1 MEQGLCVT
9 FFGGFTVSCPGG
21 KRVVSE
27 RERASQRLWSFL
39 EYLCA
44 FHQNGVGQEELIGA
58 IWEEGEEAA
67 DPVGAL
73 KTTLHRARAILE
85 ELGFPDGKQV
95 LLYRRGRYFWA
106 PELELCTDAE
116 ELEALYTAF
125 SAEPDKALS
134 AVLEFLPRYQGDF
147 LPNAA
152 GAAWTLPLRTYYH
165 TRYLRL
171 SCGAANR
178 LWELGRLDEAIGVC
192 RQAATL
198 DPYDEQCQL
207 LLMRLFHASGAT
219 QTALQHYSQLSKLYM
234 DQLGVAPSPELVAFY
249 QEIARIDT
257 SVELD
262 LRIIRRQLLEEEPAG
277 GALICEYAVFRDIY
291 RLMARG
297 MYRSGRV
304 VQLCLLT
311 VLERD
316 GGCPEAKRSA
326 AAMAELE
333 RTCLSR
339 LRSEDVAAR
348 LNANQYLLLL
358 PTASYENA
366 ERVLRRGLDA
376 FRNTLLGRTVAVR
389 TSLLPVLPSRETAS
403 RGTPARELPPR
414 AEWREI

>member
-1 MEQGLCVT
+1 MKQVLCVT
-9 FFGGFTVSCPGG
+9 FFGGFTMFCPGG
-21 KRVVSE
+21 ERVISE
-27 RERASQRLWSFL
+27 QERASQRLWSFL

-44 FHQNGVGQEELIGA
+44 FHQNGVSQEELIEA

-106 PELELCTDAE
+106 PELHTDAE
-116 ELEALYTAF
+116 ELEALYAAF
-125 SAEPDKALS
+125 ADAPDKALP
-134 AVLEFLPRYQGDF
+134 AVLNFLPRYQGDF

-152 GAAWTLPLRTYYH
+152 GSSWTLPLRTYYH
-165 TRYLRL
+165 SRYLRL
-171 SCGAANR
+171 SYDAANR
-178 LWELGRLDEAIGVC
+178 LWELGRLDEAISVC

-198 DPYDEQCQL
+198 DPYDERCQL

-219 QTALQHYSQLSKLYM
+219 QTALRHYSQVSKLCM

-262 LRIIRRQLLEEEPAG
+262 LRIIRRRLLEEEPAE
-277 GALICEYAVFRDIY
+277 GAFICEYAVFRDIY

-297 MYRSGRV
+297 MYRSGQV

-316 GGCPEAKRSA
+316 GSCPETKRSA
-326 AAMAELE
+326 AVMAEVE
-333 RTCLSR
+333 QSCLSR
-339 LRSEDVAAR
+339 LRSEDVASR

-376 FRNTLLGRTVAVR
+376 FKGTLLGRTVAVR
-389 TSLLPVLPSRETAS
+389 TSLLPIL
-403 RGTPARELPPR
+403 PARETPSES
-414 AEWREI
+414 EWRKI

>member
-1 MEQGLCVT
+1 MEQVLCVT
-9 FFGGFTVSCPGG
+9 FFGGFSLSCPGG
-21 KRVVSE
+21 GKVISE
-27 RERASQRLWSFL
+27 QERASQRLWSFL

-44 FHQNGVGQEELIGA
+44 FHQNGVGQEELIA
-58 IWEEGEEAA
+58 ALWEEGEEAA

-73 KTTLHRARAILE
+73 KTTLHRARAILK

-95 LLYRRGRYFWA
+95 LLYRRGRYFWG
-106 PELELCTDAE
+106 PELRTDAE
-116 ELEALYTAF
+116 ELEELYAAF
-125 SAEPDKALS
+125 SAAPDRTLP

-152 GAAWTLPLRTYYH
+152 GASWTLPLRTYYH

-171 SCGAANR
+171 SHSAANR

-198 DPYDEQCQL
+198 DPYDERCQL
-207 LLMRLFHASGAT
+207 LLMRLLHASGAT
-219 QTALQHYSQLSKLYM
+219 QTALQHYSQVSKLCM

-249 QEIARIDT
+249 QEIARIDA

-262 LRIIRRQLLEEEPAG
+262 LRIIRRRLLEEEPVE
-277 GALICEYAVFRDIY
+277 GAFICEYAVFRDIY

-304 VQLCLLT
+304 VQMCLLT
-311 VLERD
+311 ILERD
-316 GGCPEAKRSA
+316 GNYPEARRSA
-326 AAMAELE
+326 AVMAELE
-333 RTCLSR
+333 RSCLSR

-376 FRNTLLGRTVAVR
+376 FKNTLLGRTVAVR
-389 TSLLPVLPSRETAS
+389 TSLLPVLPSREMS
-403 RGTPARELPPR
+403 SQP
-414 AEWREI
+414 EWRESGGAVT

>member
-1 MEQGLCVT
+1 MEHGLCVT
-9 FFGGFTVSCPGG
+9 FFGGFTMFRPSGE
-21 KRVVSE
+21 RVVSE
-27 RERASQRLWSFL
+27 QERATQRLWNFL

-44 FHQNGVGQEELIGA
+44 FHQNGVGQEEMIGA
-58 IWEEGEEAA
+58 IWEDGEAAA

-95 LLYRRGRYFWA
+95 LRYRRGRYFWA
-106 PELELCTDAE
+106 PEMELHTDAE
-116 ELEALYTAF
+116 ELETLYAAF
-125 SAEPDKALS
+125 SAAPDRTLP

-152 GAAWTLPLRTYYH
+152 AASWTLPLRTYYH

-171 SCGAANR
+171 SHGAANR

-198 DPYDEQCQL
+198 DPYDERCQL

-219 QTALQHYSQLSKLYM
+219 QTALRHYSQLSKLYM
-234 DQLGVAPSPELVAFY
+234 DQLGVAPTPELVAFY

-262 LRIIRRQLLEEEPAG
+262 LRMVRRQLLEEEPG
-277 GALICEYAVFRDIY
+277 EGAFICEYAVFRDIY

-316 GGCPEAKRSA
+316 GGCPEARRSA
-326 AAMAELE
+326 AVMEELE
-333 RTCLSR
+333 RSCLSR

-358 PTASYENA
+358 PTAGYENA
-366 ERVLRRGLDA
+366 ERVLRRGLDP
-376 FRNTLLGRTVAVR
+376 FKGTLLGRTVAVR
-389 TSLLPVLPSRETAS
+389 TSLLPVLPSREA
-403 RGTPARELPPR
+403 PARP
-414 AEWREI
+414 EWRER